1 MSATF
6 QPDRMP
12 GYALPK
18 YGYRTPPEHRGAALA
33 PVIGRIEAR
42 NGNLDG
48 IGDL

>member
-18 YGYRTPPEHRGAALA
+18 YEYRTPPALA
-33 PVIGRIEAR
+33 PVMARIEQR
-42 NGNLDG
+42 EGNLDG
-48 IGDL
+48 ISAL